1 MRSCAC
7 VLYRRRAVTSRR
19 TEDNLTPQFRIKNWK
34 KHQHY
39 KGRRPPWI
47 KLHAALLDD
56 YEFECLQDDS
66 KMHLIAI
73 WLLASRSRDCHPD
86 GDPLLPEDEP
96 YLTKKAGLKK
106 KVSLTP
112 LFSSGFLVRYQLD
125 SNLIAE
131 RKQLVPTET
140 ETETETYKEETY
152 KEEVDTEG
160 SLSAT
165 ADLPYLWNRICTSLP
180 KCSRLTEKRK
190 IHVKARLK
198 ERHLTTEWE
207 TIFQRI
213 EASPFLT
220 GQNDRNWKADFDWI
234 IKSPD
239 NAVKVLEGKYDG
251 GKNGPGNKGGNG
263 QSAKTGNI
271 KATPGKYAGI
281 GTTVCTDPSDA

>member
-140 ETETETYKEETY
+140 ETYKEETQNRAIAQFVLPND
-152 KEEVDTEG
+152 VDKTLWQEFMQMRTKIRKP
-160 SLSAT
+160 AT
-165 ADLPYLWNRICTSLP
+165 DRAKWLLIGKLANL
-180 KCSRLTEKRK
+180 EKQGYDQRK
-190 IHVKARLK
+190 VMQQSIRNCWQDVFPLR
-198 ERHLTTEWE
+198 E
-207 TIFQRI
+207 
-213 EASPFLT
+213 
-220 GQNDRNWKADFDWI
+220 DR
-234 IKSPD
+234 P
-239 NAVKVLEGKYDG
+239 
-251 GKNGPGNKGGNG
+251 
-263 QSAKTGNI
+263 
-271 KATPGKYAGI
+271 
-281 GTTVCTDPSDA
+281 